1 VIFERR
7 FSDLIDRQLDL
18 FASDNADLIARCDA
32 AERAY
37 DDAPR
42 EDAEERYSEYLDLVE
57 SGSELLVEI
66 RDAYAETLDQL
77 TAAEYESAFN
87 HSVVR
92 RFPRFALELE

>member
-1 VIFERR
+1 MIFERR
-7 FSDLIDRQLDL
+7 FAELIERQLDL
-18 FASDNADLIARCDA
+18 FESDNAELIAQCDA

-42 EDAEERYSEYLDLVE
+42 DEAEERYSEYLDLVE

-66 RDAYAETLDQL
+66 RDAYTETLDEL